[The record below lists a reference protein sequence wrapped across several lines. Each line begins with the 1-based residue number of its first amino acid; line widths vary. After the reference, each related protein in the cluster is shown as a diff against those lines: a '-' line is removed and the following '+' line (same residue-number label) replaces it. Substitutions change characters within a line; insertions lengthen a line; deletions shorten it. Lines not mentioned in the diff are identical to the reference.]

1 MFNDKWMLFNDE
13 IVNGI
18 NKNSIKNNNI
28 YLLCYL
34 KFDKESKIKD
44 KEAIKNIINSVIIK
58 M

>member
-1 MFNDKWMLFNDE
+1 MFNDKWMLFNDK
-13 IVNGI
+13 IVKGI

-34 KFDKESKIKD
+34 KSDKESKIKD
-44 KEAIKNIINSVIIK
+44 KEAIKNIISNVIIK

>member
-1 MFNDKWMLFNDE
+1 MLFSDE
-13 IVNGI
+13 IVKEI

-34 KFDKESKIKD
+34 KSDKESKIKD
-44 KEAIKNIINSVIIK
+44 KEAIKNINSNVIIK

>member
-1 MFNDKWMLFNDE
+1 MLNDKWMLFNDE
-13 IVNGI
+13 IVKEI

-34 KFDKESKIKD
+34 KSDKESKIKD
-44 KEAIKNIINSVIIK
+44 KEEIKNIISNVIIK